1 MLAERHLELLTAFVD
16 GELTLR
22 QRNAV
27 LRLLNQSSE
36 ARSILQELQQ
46 AAHRLRE
53 LPRRTLGASFAGQ
66 VLQAIADRG
75 LQPAPQ
81 QPALRRRKLHW
92 IGYGAA
98 AALLIAVGIGVYL
111 ASHGQR
117 AADTA
122 RVAARTEIKPSPVV
136 VPPLQVTFKE
146 LALQPAR
153 EKLARKLQNETA
165 VHLKLT
171 VRDSASAVEHLQD
184 ALKGQG
190 IKVIVDPG
198 AHASLQQEGK
208 AAIEYLVYAEN
219 IRPEELQA
227 ILSQLGEEPKN
238 LAIRKRTF
246 ESMIVASLSGE
257 DRQKLSGLFGV
268 NASELEG
275 PSGSGDAALF
285 ENKII
290 EAPKDK
296 TKTAPPTIA
305 SQPERCA
312 LVIAS
317 HPGTGGASP
326 EVRRFLA
333 SRPRQ
338 RPGTVQVLLVIR
350 LT

>member
-1 MLAERHLELLTAFVD
+1 M
-16 GELTLR
+16 
-22 QRNAV
+22 
-27 LRLLNQSSE
+27 
-36 ARSILQELQQ
+36 
-46 AAHRLRE
+46 
-53 LPRRTLGASFAGQ
+53 
-66 VLQAIADRG
+66 
-75 LQPAPQ
+75 
-81 QPALRRRKLHW
+81 
-92 IGYGAA
+92 
-98 AALLIAVGIGVYL
+98 GIGVYL

-117 AADTA
+117 AADSP
-122 RVAARTEIKPSPVV
+122 RVAVRNELKPSPVV

-165 VHLKLT
+165 VHLDLT
-171 VRDSASAVEHLQD
+171 VRDSASAVEHLQE

-219 IRPEELQA
+219 ITPEELQA

-238 LAIRKRTF
+238 PAIRKRTF
-246 ESMIVASLSGE
+246 ESLIVASLSGE

-290 EAPKDK
+290 EAPKDNK
-296 TKTAPPTIA
+296 SAPPIVT

-333 SRPRQ
+333 GRPRQ

-350 LT
+350 LA